1 MARGRRQT
9 YSERKTSAQE
19 TESAKPRHPGPKPA
33 DGEPGLPAWQD
44 AAKAYVLQEG
54 GFKYFVQMNG
64 RLYDYHP
71 GCHDR
76 MADAFERAVPK
87 IGVQKVQQQHLR
99 LYPRNS
105 LKTTMEE
112 ELMAWAMLKYPK
124 IQMQYIRA
132 TKELAAEVLFEVR
145 NEALVT
151 PFIQSV
157 WGSVSEVSNKDNQYE
172 FSIGTNKDPTIRCF
186 GIEGSLTGT
195 HCDFAIID
203 DAVTDANFTSRA
215 LSRQVR
221 SRFANLRPILNPQHG
236 NKLVSGTFWPKA
248 TIYDEILAQQAA
260 LEKKFKLALDLG
272 NKDEMAAISHKM
284 WDIDMAG
291 VHNPDGTLFFPKLDE
306 NFLRLVREDPE
317 EGQYYPGWYEM
328 VPCGGGTTYF
338 PKDQRKWFKGQ
349 LYHDP
354 MPHIAVLEASGAVYA
369 EVPVDVHMTYDGT
382 LTANSGSDFVG
393 ITINAVSAE
402 NKDRDET
409 WYILSS
415 KKYRELP
422 STMTDIVCL
431 QLMVFRPLYL
441 WAEPGCISAE
451 MMADVQKF
459 ISLHE
464 LPTAIRDLKLSK
476 KAGAKEKRIN
486 ALQTRY
492 KKGQI
497 RLQEGPW
504 CRDLT
509 EEMDLWTGIADLEHD
524 DGLDSLSMQ
533 SGIAKPCGI
542 EKLSELFE
550 EDPRDDPEW
559 DDPGMMGDWNARPWQ
574 GINIAE
580 AAKRSFDGG
589 PSRFAMQLEEAGKQV
604 VNMEQMY
611 PNESEHKRRI
621 GGHAGIHSRRKGQK

>member
-1 MARGRRQT
+1 
-9 YSERKTSAQE
+9 
-19 TESAKPRHPGPKPA
+19 
-33 DGEPGLPAWQD
+33 
-44 AAKAYVLQEG
+44 
-54 GFKYFVQMNG
+54 
-64 RLYDYHP
+64 
-71 GCHDR
+71 
-76 MADAFERAVPK
+76 
-87 IGVQKVQQQHLR
+87 
-99 LYPRNS
+99 
-105 LKTTMEE
+105 
-112 ELMAWAMLKYPK
+112 
-124 IQMQYIRA
+124 
-132 TKELAAEVLFEVR
+132 
-145 NEALVT
+145 
-151 PFIQSV
+151 
-157 WGSVSEVSNKDNQYE
+157 
-172 FSIGTNKDPTIRCF
+172 
-186 GIEGSLTGT
+186 
-195 HCDFAIID
+195 
-203 DAVTDANFTSRA
+203 
-215 LSRQVR
+215 
-221 SRFANLRPILNPQHG
+221 
-236 NKLVSGTFWPKA
+236 
-248 TIYDEILAQQAA
+248 
-260 LEKKFKLALDLG
+260 
-272 NKDEMAAISHKM
+272 
-284 WDIDMAG
+284 
-291 VHNPDGTLFFPKLDE
+291 
-306 NFLRLVREDPE
+306 
-317 EGQYYPGWYEM
+317 
-328 VPCGGGTTYF
+328 
-338 PKDQRKWFKGQ
+338 
-349 LYHDP
+349 
-354 MPHIAVLEASGAVYA
+354 
-369 EVPVDVHMTYDGT
+369 MTYDGT

-402 NKDRDET
+402 NKDKDET

>member
-1 MARGRRQT
+1 MARKRQT
-9 YSERKTSAQE
+9 YAEIKASKQA
-19 TESAKPRHPGPKPA
+19 TESLKPVDPGSKPA
-33 DGEPGLPAWQD
+33 DGEPGLPEWQEKI
-44 AAKAYVLQEG
+44 KAFVLSEG
-54 GFKYFVQMNG
+54 GFKEFVKKNG

-76 MADAFERAVPK
+76 MCDEFEKAVPK
-87 IGVQKVQQQHLR
+87 IGVQSVQQQHMR

-105 LKTTMEE
+105 LKTTIEE
-112 ELMAWAMLKYPK
+112 ELMTWCMLKYPK
-124 IQMQYIRA
+124 IRMQYIRA
-132 TKELAAEVLFEVR
+132 TKELAAEVLFEIR
-145 NEALVT
+145 NESLVT

-157 WGSVSEVSNKDNQYE
+157 WGSVSEVSVKDNQYE
-172 FSIGTNKDPTIRCF
+172 FSISTNKDPTLRCR
-186 GIEGSLTGT
+186 GLEGSGTGM

-203 DAVTDANFTSRA
+203 DSVTDENFTSRA

-221 SRFANLRPILNPQHG
+221 SVFANLRPILDPKHG

-248 TIYDEILAQQAA
+248 CIYDAILHEQAS
-260 LEKKFKLALDLG
+260 LEKKFKLAMDLG

-284 WDIDMAG
+284 WDIDIAG

-317 EGQYYPGWYEM
+317 EGQYYAGWYEL

-354 MPHIAVLEASGAVYA
+354 MPHIAVLEASGAVFA
-369 EVPVDVHMTYDGT
+369 EVPVDIHMTYDGT
-382 LTANSGSDFVG
+382 LSANAGSDFVG
-393 ITINAVSAE
+393 VTINGVDHE
-402 NKDRDET
+402 DN

-422 STMTDIVCL
+422 STMTDIVNL
-431 QLMVFRPLYL
+431 QLMVFRPTYL
-441 WAEPGCISAE
+441 WAEAGCISAE

-459 ISLHE
+459 IMEHD
-464 LPTAIRDLKLSK
+464 LPTSIRDLKLSK

-504 CRDLT
+504 CRDLV
-509 EEMDLWTGIADLEHD
+509 EEMDIWTGICDLDHD

-533 SGIAKPCGI
+533 SGVAKPCGI
-542 EKLSELFE
+542 QKLSELFE
-550 EDPRDDPEW
+550 EDPRDDPNWE
-559 DDPGMMGDWNARPWQ
+559 DPGFMGDWNTQPWRNV
-574 GINIAE
+574 NIAE
-580 AAKRSFDGG
+580 GAKRSFDGG

-604 VNMEQMY
+604 VTMESLY
-611 PNESEHKRRI
+611 PDESPHKRRI
-621 GGHAGIHSRRKGQK
+621 GGHAGIHSRRKGQT

>member
-1 MARGRRQT
+1 MAKGRART
-9 YSERKTSAQE
+9 YAEIKA
-19 TESAKPRHPGPKPA
+19 AKASFIPDPGPKPA
-33 DGEPGLPAWQD
+33 DGAPGLAEWQD
-44 AAKAYVLQEG
+44 KIKAFVLQDG
-54 GFKYFVQMNG
+54 GFKHFVQKNG
-64 RLYDYHP
+64 RLYDYYE
-71 GCHDR
+71 GCHGR
-76 MADAFERAVPK
+76 MCDAFERAVPK
-87 IGVQKVQQQHLR
+87 IGTQRVQQQHMR

-105 LKTTMEE
+105 LKTTIEE
-112 ELMAWAMLKYPK
+112 ELMVWVMLKYPK
-124 IQMQYIRA
+124 ICMQYIRA

-157 WGSVSEVSNKDNQYE
+157 WGSVAEVSVKDNQYE
-172 FSIGTNKDPTIRCF
+172 FSISTNKDPTIRCF

-203 DAVTDANFTSRA
+203 DAVTDENFTSRA

-248 TIYDEILAQQAA
+248 TIYDQILLEQQA
-260 LEKKFKLALDLG
+260 LDKKFKLAMDAG

-328 VPCGGGTTYF
+328 VPCGGGTRYF
-338 PKDQRKWFKGQ
+338 PREQRKWFKGQ

-354 MPHIAVLEASGAVYA
+354 MPHIAILEASGAVWA
-369 EVPVDVHMTYDGT
+369 EVPVDIHMTYDGT

-393 ITINAVSAE
+393 VTINGVDAE
-402 NKDRDET
+402 EN

-415 KKYRELP
+415 KKYLELP
-422 STMTDIVCL
+422 STMTDIITL
-431 QLMVFRPLYL
+431 QLMVFRPIYL

-459 ISLHE
+459 IQAHD
-464 LPTAIRDLKLSK
+464 LPTAIRDLKLKRS
-476 KAGAKEKRIN
+476 AGAKEKRIN

-504 CRDLT
+504 CRDLV

-533 SGIAKPCGI
+533 SGIARACGV

-550 EDPRDDPEW
+550 EDPRDDPNWE
-559 DDPGMMGDWNARPWQ
+559 DPGMMGGWNARPWQ

-580 AAKRSFDGG
+580 GAKRSFDGG
-589 PSRFAMQLEEAGKQV
+589 PSRFAMQMEEAAKTT
-604 VNMEQMY
+604 VNMAKLY
-611 PNESEHKRRI
+611 PDELVHRSRI
-621 GGHAGIHSRRKGQK
+621 GGNAGIHSRRKGKT

>member
-1 MARGRRQT
+1 MARKRQT
-9 YSERKTSAQE
+9 YAERKEAKQA
-19 TESAKPRHPGPKPA
+19 TESAKPKHPGPKPQ
-33 DGEPGLPAWQD
+33 DGEPGMPEWQD
-44 AAKAYVLQEG
+44 ACKAFVLQEG
-54 GFKYFVQMNG
+54 GFKEFVKLNG
-64 RLYDYHP
+64 RLYDYHD
-71 GCHDR
+71 GCHSR
-76 MADAFERAVPK
+76 MCDAFERAVPK
-87 IGVQKVQQQHLR
+87 IGTQKVQQQHMR

-105 LKTTMEE
+105 LKTTIEE
-112 ELMAWAMLKYPK
+112 ELMVWVMLKYPK
-124 IQMQYIRA
+124 ICMQYIRA

-157 WGSVSEVSNKDNQYE
+157 WGSVAEVSVKDNQYE
-172 FSIGTNKDPTIRCF
+172 FSISTNKDPTIRCF

-203 DAVTDANFTSRA
+203 DAVTDENFTSRA

-248 TIYDEILAQQAA
+248 TIYDQILLEQQA
-260 LEKKFKLALDLG
+260 LEKKFKLAMDLG

-328 VPCGGGTTYF
+328 VPCGGGTRYF
-338 PKDQRKWFKGQ
+338 PREQRKWFKGQ
-349 LYHDP
+349 LYRDP
-354 MPHIAVLEASGAVYA
+354 MPHIAVLEASGAVFA
-369 EVPVDVHMTYDGT
+369 EVPVDIHMTYDGT

-393 ITINAVSAE
+393 VTINGVDAE
-402 NKDRDET
+402 DN

-422 STMTDIVCL
+422 STMTDIITL

-459 ISLHE
+459 IQSHD
-464 LPTAIRDLKLSK
+464 LPTAVRDLKLKRS
-476 KAGAKEKRIN
+476 AGAKEKRIN

-492 KKGQI
+492 KQGKI

-504 CRDLT
+504 CRDLV

-533 SGIAKPCGI
+533 SGVARACGV

-550 EDPRDDPEW
+550 EDPRDDPNWE
-559 DDPGMMGDWNARPWQ
+559 DPGMMGDWEARPWQ

-580 AAKRSFDGG
+580 GAKRSFDGG
-589 PSRFAMQLEEAGKQV
+589 PSRFAMQMEEAGKTT
-604 VNMEQMY
+604 VNMAMLY
-611 PNESEHKRRI
+611 PDEFAQQRRI